1 MEKVLG
7 PSLIHL
13 CWTQCNTTYKKW
25 RRIIFPLKLIYSLFY
40 HSQVNFSTQGLYYR
54 WDGLDSLQAHRLQD
68 LLVHMIVSW
77 QNFHILPSSI
87 NFTHINYI
95 NMITF
100 AFYET
105 CLCTAVI
112 VDEIFLLLLQHKI
125 QFYYICVVSFSQL
138 ALVNCFWFLGLK
150 EITISNYNPNFKN
163 DFINRTVEI
172 INFLEFPI

>member
-1 MEKVLG
+1 
-7 PSLIHL
+7 
-13 CWTQCNTTYKKW
+13 
-25 RRIIFPLKLIYSLFY
+25 
-40 HSQVNFSTQGLYYR
+40 
-54 WDGLDSLQAHRLQD
+54 
-68 LLVHMIVSW
+68 
-77 QNFHILPSSI
+77 
-87 NFTHINYI
+87 
-95 NMITF
+95 MITF